1 MANLSINFTEL
12 TALAHEAGKAKTY
25 TRETAWATLRA
36 ASLACERGIKS
47 DMPVDT
53 GRARASWGHWT
64 ASDAKS
70 LKAGGGA
77 GDAIYEESEGKLTI
91 LQGSNVEYIVFLNA
105 GHSRQAPAGFID
117 KRALKAQLA
126 LEERLGLID
135 PTSPA
140 AQQIRYV
147 AQFE

>member
-1 MANLSINFTEL
+1 MPNLSINFAQL
-12 TALAHEAGKAKTY
+12 TALAKDAKQAKQVTHD
-25 TRETAWATLRA
+25 TAWATLRA
-36 ASLACERGIKS
+36 ASLALERGIKQ

-64 ASDAKS
+64 PADIKGAAK
-70 LKAGGGA
+70 GGDDGGPVYDEDEGA
-77 GDAIYEESEGKLTI
+77 LNII
-91 LQGSNVEYIVFLNA
+91 QGSNVEYIIYLNA
-105 GHSRQAPAGFID
+105 GHSRQAPAGFLE

-126 LEERLGLID
+126 LGERLGLID
-135 PTSPA
+135 PLSPA